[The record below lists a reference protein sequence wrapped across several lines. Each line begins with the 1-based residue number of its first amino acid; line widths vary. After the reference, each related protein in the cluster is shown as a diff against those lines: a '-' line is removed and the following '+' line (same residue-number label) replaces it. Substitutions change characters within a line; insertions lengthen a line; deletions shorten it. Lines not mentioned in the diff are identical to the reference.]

1 MIRYKLGKKDA
12 RPTRGLMYGSIF
24 NPDMLPTPPKIFG
37 HELLLSSGVW
47 GMLGNDSAGD
57 CTLCDAAHQT
67 MLWSLEGGS
76 RCAQFT
82 TAGVIADYSAIS
94 GYNGTEATDTG
105 CDMQDVANYR
115 HNIGVADSNGIRHKI
130 QSFASLKAGNL
141 SQLAQAT
148 YIFGAVSVGVQL
160 PSSAES
166 QFDNG
171 KPWSVAANDTIEGG
185 HCITIVGMNSEGNFL
200 LLTWGRLH
208 AATPA
213 WLSAYMDEAIAP
225 LSLEMLNA
233 KGVSPEAY
241 DVPTLTK
248 YQGEF

>member
-1 MIRYKLGKKDA
+1 MKYKLGKRPA
-12 RPTRGLMYGSIF
+12 RPARGLMYGSIF
-24 NPDMLPTPPKIFG
+24 NADMLPTPPKIFG
-37 HELLLSSGVW
+37 HELLLAGGNW
-47 GMLGNDSAGD
+47 QMLGNDSAGD
-57 CTLCDAAHQT
+57 CTICDAAHQT
-67 MLWSLEGGS
+67 MLWNLEGGKS
-76 RCAQFT
+76 PVRFT
-82 TAGVIADYSAIS
+82 TKSVIADYSAIS

-115 HNIGVADSNGIRHKI
+115 QKTGVIDAGGIRHKI

-141 SQLAQAT
+141 SQLAQAA

-160 PSSAES
+160 PSSAED
-166 QFDNG
+166 QFDAQ
-171 KPWSVAANDTIEGG
+171 KPWSVVSNDTIEGG
-185 HCITIVGMNSEGNFL
+185 HCITIVGMNSAGNFL

-241 DVPTLTK
+241 DLPTLTK
-248 YQGEF
+248 YQGKF

>member
-12 RPTRGLMYGSIF
+12 SPPLGLRFGDVFKSEA
-24 NPDMLPTPPKIFG
+24 LPIPPAVFG
-37 HELLLSSGVW
+37 HELLIAPDAW
-47 GMLGNDSAGD
+47 QMLGNDSVGD

-67 MLWSLEGGS
+67 MLWSIEGS
-76 RCAQFT
+76 KPATFT
-82 TAGVIADYSAIS
+82 APGVIADYSAIS

-115 HNIGVADSNGIRHKI
+115 QKTGVIDANGVRHKI
-130 QSFASLKAGNL
+130 QSFASLKAGDL
-141 SQLAQAT
+141 TQLAQAA

-166 QFDNG
+166 QFDAG
-171 KPWSVAANDTIEGG
+171 QPWSVVPGDTNEGG
-185 HCITIVGMNSEGNFL
+185 HCITIVGRNSVGNFL
-200 LLTWGRLH
+200 LITWGRLQ

-213 WLSAYMDEAIAP
+213 WLSAYMDEAICA
-225 LSLEMLNA
+225 LSIEMLNA

-241 DVPTLTK
+241 DLSTLTQ
-248 YQGEF
+248 YQGEL

>member
-1 MIRYKLGKKDA
+1 MRLKLGKRDA
-12 RPTRGLMYGSIF
+12 RPARGLLYGAIF
-24 NPDMLPTPPKIFG
+24 NPDMLPMPPKIFG
-37 HELLLSSGVW
+37 HELLLASGAW
-47 GMLGNDSAGD
+47 GMLGNDQAGD

-67 MLWSLEGGS
+67 MLWSLEGIKKPVP
-76 RCAQFT
+76 FT

-105 CDMQDVANYR
+105 CDIQDVAAYR
-115 HNIGVADSNGIRHKI
+115 QKTGVIDANSVRHKI
-130 QSFASLKAGNL
+130 QNFASLKVGNL
-141 SQLAQAT
+141 TQLAQAA

-160 PSSAES
+160 PSSAEQ
-166 QFDNG
+166 QFDDG
-171 KPWSVAANDTIEGG
+171 MPWSVVPGDGSEGG
-185 HCITIVGMNSEGNFL
+185 HCITIVGKNSVGNFL
-200 LLTWGRLH
+200 LITWGRLH

-213 WLSAYMDEAIAP
+213 WLAAYMDEAIAP

-241 DVPTLTK
+241 DLPTLTK

>member
-1 MIRYKLGKKDA
+1 MKYKLGKRPA
-12 RPTRGLMYGSIF
+12 RPVRGLMYGAIF

-37 HELLLSSGVW
+37 HELLLAGGDW
-47 GMLGNDSAGD
+47 GMLGNSDCGD
-57 CTLCDAAHQT
+57 CTACDAAHQT
-67 MLWSLEGGS
+67 MLWSLESGKP
-76 RCAQFT
+76 AVQFT

-115 HNIGVADSNGIRHKI
+115 QKTGVIDASGVRHKI

-141 SQLAQAT
+141 SQLAQAA

-160 PSSAES
+160 PSSAED
-166 QFDNG
+166 QFDAQ
-171 KPWSVAANDTIEGG
+171 KPWSVVSGDTIEGG
-185 HCITIVGMNSEGNFL
+185 HCITIVGMNSVGNFL

-213 WLSAYMDEAIAP
+213 WLSTYMDEAIAP

-241 DVPTLTK
+241 DLPTLTK
-248 YQGEF
+248 YQGKF

>member
-1 MIRYKLGKKDA
+1 MIRYRLGKKDA
-12 RPTRGLMYGSIF
+12 RPARGLMYGSIF
-24 NPDMLPTPPKIFG
+24 NADMLPTPPKIFG
-37 HELLLSSGVW
+37 HELLLAGGAW
-47 GMLGNDSAGD
+47 QMLGNTDCGD

-67 MLWSLEGGS
+67 MLWSLEGGKP
-76 RCAQFT
+76 AQFT
-82 TAGVIADYSAIS
+82 TSGVIADYSAIS

-115 HNIGVADSNGIRHKI
+115 QKTGVIDASGIRHKI

-141 SQLAQAT
+141 SQLAQAA

-171 KPWSVAANDTIEGG
+171 KPWSVVANDTIEGG
-185 HCITIVGMNSEGNFL
+185 HCITIVGMNSAGNYL

-213 WLSAYMDEAIAP
+213 WLSTYMDEAIAP

-248 YQGEF
+248 YQGEL